1 MTLIPIHLKP
11 KTVDLSPR
19 FDKINYAKEIIEVPN
34 LITPDEAQ
42 RLTEYARNDSLSGL
56 HRRGSKNTWTL
67 ASFYTCMVFFYEDPI
82 YNKLNYVWEQYA
94 KQIQPDIEFIEPYE
108 IKIYVE
114 NDKFQRHHDSCVNA
128 ANLTNRKINLS
139 LQLSNSEDYD
149 GGDLLIDDYVSS
161 REFGTGIFFPADVF
175 HEVTPI
181 TRGARVTLIGHSWG
195 PYHK

>member
-1 MTLIPIHLKP
+1 MISFPIHLKP
-11 KTVDLSPR
+11 KTVNLSPR
-19 FDKINYAKEIIEVPN
+19 FDRIDYSKEIIEIPN
-34 LITPDEAQ
+34 LITPDEAK
-42 RLTEYARNDSLSGL
+42 RLTDYARNEGVSGL
-56 HRRGSKNTWTL
+56 HRRGSKNSWTA

-114 NDKFQRHHDSCVNA
+114 SDKFERHHDACGNPE
-128 ANLTNRKINLS
+128 TMRHRKINLS
-139 LQLSNSEDYD
+139 LQLSDPSEYD
-149 GGDLLIDDYVSS
+149 GGDLLIDDYISS
-161 REFGTGIFFPADVF
+161 RAFGTGIFFPANVF

-195 PYHK
+195 PYLK

>member
-1 MTLIPIHLKP
+1 MTK
-11 KTVDLSPR
+11 
-19 FDKINYAKEIIEVPN
+19 
-34 LITPDEAQ
+34 
-42 RLTEYARNDSLSGL
+42 
-56 HRRGSKNTWTL
+56 
-67 ASFYTCMVFFYEDPI
+67 
-82 YNKLNYVWEQYA
+82 
-94 KQIQPDIEFIEPYE
+94 
-108 IKIYVE
+108 IKITFIS
-114 NDKFQRHHDSCVNA
+114 NIIFNQNLLQKFLAHKKSLHYFH
-128 ANLTNRKINLS
+128 LYHLNLS